1 MIEKVL
7 IANRGEIALRVIRT
21 CRALGIKTVAV
32 YSDEDANSLHVK
44 QAGEAYHIGEAAPA
58 RSYLNQARMLDVML
72 SSGADAVHPGYGF
85 LSENDDFAKL
95 CEDNHINFI
104 GPSSDSM
111 NLCGDKMRCKAA
123 MLRANVPTVPGSP
136 DLVKDAEEA
145 ERIANEIAYPVLL
158 KSVYGGGGRGIRLAS
173 NDQELRAGYESVT
186 GESMA
191 AVGKS
196 AILVEKFLEKT
207 RHIEYQMARDKHGNT
222 VHLFE
227 RECSIQRRNQ
237 KLIEQT
243 PSPVV
248 DPDTRERV
256 GSIVC
261 DAAEAVD
268 YTNLG
273 TAEFLRADD
282 TGEFYFIEINARLQV
297 EHPITEFVSGLDLV
311 KLQIDIANGE
321 PMPFRQKDLVM
332 NGYAIE
338 CRINAEDTFL
348 DFAPSTGPVPD
359 VEIPAGPGVRC
370 DTYLYPGCTV
380 SPFYDSLMAK
390 LVTWGQTF
398 EESRTRMLAALE
410 DFYIGGVETSID
422 LYRTILRSEEYK
434 TGQLSTDFLKRYN
447 MIERL
452 EADLAGER
460 EAKSEAALAA
470 AAVFS
475 ELFRSRVHGS
485 GGSSDDGVA
494 EGGRDA
500 GVGSGSGGGGGGG
513 GSSSSTDSEH
523 LWRMML
529 HR

>member
-21 CRALGIKTVAV
+21 CRALGIGTVAV
-32 YSDEDANSLHVK
+32 YSDEDTNSLHVK
-44 QAGEAYHIGEAAPA
+44 QAGEAYHIGKAAPA
-58 RSYLNQARMLDVML
+58 ESYLNQEKILDVIL

-85 LSENDDFAKL
+85 LSENDDFARL
-95 CEDNHINFI
+95 CEKNSINFI
-104 GPSSDSM
+104 GPAADSM

-123 MLRANVPTVPGSP
+123 MLKADVPTVPGSP

-145 ERIANEIAYPVLL
+145 VKIANEIGYPVLL

-173 NDQELRAGYESVT
+173 NDDELRSGYESVT
-186 GESMA
+186 GESIA

-207 RHIEYQMARDKHGNT
+207 RHIEYQMARDTHGNT

-248 DPDTRERV
+248 DDETRERV
-256 GSIVC
+256 GQIVC
-261 DAAEAVD
+261 NAAEAVD

-273 TAEFLRADD
+273 TAEFLRAD

-321 PMPFRQKDLVM
+321 PLPFEQKDLAM

-348 DFAPSTGPVPD
+348 DFAPSTGPVPG
-359 VEIPAGPGVRC
+359 VEIPSGPGVRC

-398 EESRTRMLAALE
+398 EESRTRMLSALD
-410 DFYIGGVETSID
+410 DFYIRGVETSIP
-422 LYRTILRSEEYK
+422 LYKTIMRSEEYR
-434 TGQLSTDFLKRYN
+434 TGNLSTDFLKRHGI
-447 MIERL
+447 IERL
-452 EADLAGER
+452 EADLADEKR
-460 EAKSEAALAA
+460 KNADAALAA
-470 AAVFS
+470 AAMHDEF
-475 ELFRSRVHGS
+475 LKSRI
-485 GGSSDDGVA
+485 
-494 EGGRDA
+494 
-500 GVGSGSGGGGGGG
+500 VGSGDNGKDTNRDTTSQQQ
-513 GSSSSTDSEH
+513 H
-523 LWRMML
+523 WRSML
-529 HR
+529 YR

>member
-21 CRALGIKTVAV
+21 CKALGIKTVAV
-32 YSDEDANSLHVK
+32 YSDEDHASLHVK
-44 QAGEAYHIGEAAPA
+44 QATEAYHIGEAAPA
-58 RSYLNQARMLDVML
+58 KSYLNQERILDVML

-85 LSENDDFAKL
+85 LSENDDFAAL
-95 CEDNHINFI
+95 CEKNKINFI
-104 GPSSDSM
+104 GPTSESM

-123 MLRANVPTVPGSP
+123 MLKADVPTVPGSP
-136 DLVKDAEEA
+136 DLVRDADEA
-145 ERIANEIAYPVLL
+145 AKIANDIGYPVLL
-158 KSVYGGGGRGIRLAS
+158 KSVYGGGGRGIRLAK
-173 NDQELRAGYESVT
+173 NDDELRAGYESVT
-186 GESMA
+186 GESIA

-207 RHIEYQMARDKHGNT
+207 RHIEYQMARDTHGNT

-248 DPDTRERV
+248 DEETRARV
-256 GSIVC
+256 GQIVC
-261 DAAEAVD
+261 NAAEAVG

-273 TAEFLRADD
+273 TAEFLRAE

-297 EHPITEFVSGLDLV
+297 EHPITEYVSGLDLV

-321 PMPFRQKDLVM
+321 PLPFRQEDLRM

-348 DFAPSTGPVPD
+348 DFAPSTGPIPEVT
-359 VEIPAGPGVRC
+359 IPAGPGVRC

-398 EESRTRMLAALE
+398 DESRLRMLAALD
-410 DFYIGGVETSID
+410 DFYIRGVETSIP
-422 LYRTILRSEEYK
+422 LYKTILRSDEYVR
-434 TGQLSTDFLKRYN
+434 GDLSTDFLKRYD
-447 MIERL
+447 IIRRL
-452 EADLAGER
+452 ESDIAADR
-460 EAKSEAALAA
+460 ISKKDAA
-470 AAVFS
+470 AAAALLHGMYYNSRVTS
-475 ELFRSRVHGS
+475 APDDGSQWRSRL
-485 GGSSDDGVA
+485 D
-494 EGGRDA
+494 
-500 GVGSGSGGGGGGG
+500 
-513 GSSSSTDSEH
+513 
-523 LWRMML
+523 
-529 HR
+529 